1 MCDLCLPRR
10 AVLGGLGTVAVAGLL
25 GPIVPTP
32 AGAQQPAIVRR
43 SQWGPQLAP
52 TGPIVAEPDVRFLLV
67 HHTVNANTYAAAD
80 VVGLLGAI
88 YSFHTGPERGWPDVA
103 YNFFVDRFGT
113 VYEGRTGSL
122 AGAVAGDAS
131 GGSQGFAQLC
141 AFIGDH
147 SSVPPSDAAQ
157 ASMAGLLGFLGSRHG
172 LDLSP
177 GATATFSSR
186 GSNRHPAGA
195 SVTTA
200 TISGHRDMSTTACP
214 GDAAYAM
221 VADGTFARLASG
233 GGQPAPPTT
242 APPPPPPP
250 PPPTTTTSSTT
261 TSTSTTSTSTTSTS
275 TSTSTTSTLPAT
287 TIPVPTSPSGSEGSG
302 TAPLAVTG
310 AAVVVAAAGA
320 VVALRRRTGTEPEL
334 ESGAPEGSDTE

>member
-25 GPIVPTP
+25 GPIASTP
-32 AGAQQPAIVRR
+32 AGAQQPAIVPR
-43 SQWGPQLAP
+43 SQWGPGLAP
-52 TGPIVAEPDVRFLLV
+52 TGPLAAEPDVRFLLV

-88 YSFHTGPERGWPDVA
+88 YSFHTGPERGWPDIA

-113 VYEGRTGSL
+113 IYEGRTGSL

-147 SSVPPSDAAQ
+147 SSAPPSAAAQ
-157 ASMAGLLGFLGSRHG
+157 ASMAGLLGFLGARHG

-177 GATATFSSR
+177 GATATFTSR

-200 TISGHRDMSTTACP
+200 TVSGHRDMSTTACP
-214 GDAAYAM
+214 GDAAYAL

-233 GGQPAPPTT
+233 GQPAPPTT
-242 APPPPPPP
+242 SPSPPPP
-250 PPPTTTTSSTT
+250 PPPTTASSTT
-261 TSTSTTSTSTTSTS
+261 TSTSTTTATS
-275 TSTSTTSTLPAT
+275 TSTSTTTSTTSSTLPAT
-287 TIPVPTSPSGSEGSG
+287 TTTLPTSSSGSDGSG
-302 TAPLAVTG
+302 AVPLAVAG
-310 AAVVVAAAGA
+310 VAVAAAAGA
-320 VVALRRRTGTEPEL
+320 VVAFRRRTGA
-334 ESGAPEGSDTE
+334 ESGAPEASATE